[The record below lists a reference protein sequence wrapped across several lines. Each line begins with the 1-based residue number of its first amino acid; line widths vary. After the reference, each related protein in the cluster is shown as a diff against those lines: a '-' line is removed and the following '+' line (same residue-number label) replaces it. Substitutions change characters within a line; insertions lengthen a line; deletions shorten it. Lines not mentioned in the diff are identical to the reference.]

1 MKIKILITGVLAF
14 AVSLVTSTGI
24 KAQTP
29 KKASTYQ
36 SGYWQPVARFAN
48 YQSFVKVKILNKTT
62 SSLQYSLTG
71 GDALNAEIPVGGS
84 ATLTTNSL
92 PTYVLIYATQ
102 PDVALKYD
110 VAAKDNSATVTIRQ
124 SNTDP
129 GDTTLN
135 LHESGAIYVY

>member
-1 MKIKILITGVLAF
+1 
-14 AVSLVTSTGI
+14 
-24 KAQTP
+24 
-29 KKASTYQ
+29 
-36 SGYWQPVARFAN
+36 VARFAN